1 MQLNRIYLFK
11 KLKMNEFIQ
20 NENGLKMDSAAGW
33 LETLYNF

>member
-1 MQLNRIYLFK
+1 MQLNRIYLFT

-20 NENGLKMDSAAGW
+20 NENGLKVDSAADW